1 MEGIR
6 EALLSP
12 VLLLASFLLLLALQC
27 SSQNVGSLRPKLPDD
42 EVAALRV
49 IGSKL
54 GKKDWNFS
62 VDPCSGSGGWI
73 SPALD
78 PSVNNVTCDCSDSNG
93 TICHIVSIILKA
105 QNLAGTLPEEL
116 SKLKYLRG
124 IDLTRNYING
134 TIPTS
139 WASLPLVALNLTA
152 NRVSG
157 RIPKELGSMTA
168 LEVLEVEANQL
179 EGQLPPELG
188 NLASLRRLVLNS
200 NKFTGEFPSALANLM
215 NMNAFYVS
223 GSNFT
228 GKIPDFISKW
238 TQLQFIMIM
247 GTSMEGPIPSSLSSL
262 KNLKHLIISD
272 LSGPGSSFPP
282 LQNMKSLTRLILRNC
297 SISGEIP
304 SYIGGLP
311 GLRILDLSFNN
322 LTGQIPPSFSSFT
335 SLSLQYMFLR
345 NNQLTG
351 PIPEWVYKVN
361 KNLDLSENNF
371 TGATSSTICPQQN
384 LNLVSSFS
392 STDDSSVPAC
402 LRKDY
407 PCSDLEKYSSLFI
420 NCGGTQLVVNG
431 TTYEADI
438 EPSGE
443 STYYHSAGG
452 NWAMTSTGVFMDTVT
467 AGPFLV
473 ANKSRL
479 LMSNPTLYMT
489 ARVAPIMLTYYGL
502 CMQKGDY
509 TVQLHFSE
517 IIFTNDQT
525 FSSLGERVFDVFIQH
540 EKVLKDFNIAREN
553 GGTQKEVI
561 KSFNASVTEGTLQ
574 ISLYWGGKGTLAIPS
589 RGNYGPLI
597 SAISVYPNFKPK
609 DYDKDEALTAIIIAI
624 VIVVCLIVVVLVIL
638 RAKCCRGD
646 ETTLD
651 KELKDLDKQNGYF
664 SLHEIKEATKDFHP
678 ENKIGHG
685 SSGPVYKGIMRDGT
699 QIAVKQLSSISRQGN
714 REFLNEIGMVSA
726 LQHPNLV
733 KLFGYCIQGN
743 ELMLIYEYMENN
755 SLSRALFGSS
765 EHRSKL
771 DWPTRCKICIGVAKG
786 LAYLHEESPLKVIHR
801 DIKAMNILLDKDLN
815 AKISDFGLAK
825 LDEGDKSHISTHIVG
840 TTGYIAPEYAIK
852 GQLSYKADVFSYG
865 VVVLEVVSGE
875 SNTYASPREEFPF
888 LLDWAYDLQEKR
900 CLLELADPCL
910 GPDFSEAEALKMLN
924 IALLCTNS
932 NPSLRPTM
940 SSVVDMLEGR
950 TAVCETP
957 DPSSSSSNGAVLG
970 RVWRSGGLSQDE
982 ITQDGFAAETLQVS
996 EWRTWPHS
1004 NSVCTTEEQS
1014 VLSQRPLTM

>member
-1 MEGIR
+1 MKSS
-6 EALLSP
+6 SP
-12 VLLLASFLLLLALQC
+12 AHYLCCIAALQ
-27 SSQNVGSLRPKLPDD
+27 
-42 EVAALRV
+42 V

-54 GKKDWNFS
+54 GKRDWNFS

-73 SPALD
+73 SPGLD

-282 LQNMKSLTRLILRNC
+282 LQNMKSLTRL
-297 SISGEIP
+297 
-304 SYIGGLP
+304 
-311 GLRILDLSFNN
+311 DLSFNN

-335 SLSLQYMFLR
+335 SLSLQYM
-345 NNQLTG
+345 
-351 PIPEWVYKVN
+351 
-361 KNLDLSENNF
+361 
-371 TGATSSTICPQQN
+371 
-384 LNLVSSFS
+384 NLVSSFS
-392 STDDSSVPAC
+392 STDDN
-402 LRKDY
+402 
-407 PCSDLEKYSSLFI
+407 SSLFI
-420 NCGGTQLVVNG
+420 NCGGTELVVNG

-443 STYYHSAGG
+443 STFYHSAGG

-574 ISLYWGGKGTLAIPS
+574 ISLSWGGKGTLAIPS

-624 VIVVCLIVVVLVIL
+624 IIVVCLIVVVLVIL

-664 SLHEIKEATKDFHP
+664 SLQEIKEATKDFHP

-755 SLSRALFGSS
+755 SLARALFGSS
-765 EHRSKL
+765 ENRSKL

-840 TTGYIAPEYAIK
+840 TMGYIAPEYAIK

-888 LLDWAYDLQEKR
+888 LLDWAYDLQEKG

-924 IALLCTNS
+924 MALLCTNN

-970 RVWRSGGLSQDE
+970 HVRRSGGLSQDE
-982 ITQDGFAAETLQVS
+982 ITQDEFAAEALQV
-996 EWRTWPHS
+996 
-1004 NSVCTTEEQS
+1004 
-1014 VLSQRPLTM
+1014 

>member
-1 MEGIR
+1 MER
-6 EALLSP
+6 TRKALLP
-12 VLLLASFLLLLALQC
+12 PLLLLASFLLLLSVKC
-27 SSQNVGSLRPKLPDD
+27 SSQNIGSPAPKLPEE
-42 EVAALRV
+42 EVAALQV
-49 IGSKL
+49 IAVKL

-73 SPALD
+73 STGLN
-78 PSVNNVTCDCSDSNG
+78 SSSNNVTCDCSYSNG
-93 TICHIVSIILKA
+93 TICHIASIILKG
-105 QNLAGTLPEEL
+105 QNLAGALPEEL
-116 SKLKYLRG
+116 SNLKYLKAV
-124 IDLTRNYING
+124 DLTRNYING

-139 WASLPLVALNLTA
+139 WASLPLAALNLTG

-157 RIPKELGSMTA
+157 SIPKELGSMTT
-168 LEVLEVEANQL
+168 LEVLQVDGNQL

-188 NLASLRRLVLNS
+188 NLPSLRRLVLSS
-200 NKFTGEFPSALANLM
+200 NRFTGEFPSALANLTS
-215 NMNAFYVS
+215 MNAFYVS

-228 GKIPDFISKW
+228 GKIPGFISKW

-247 GTSMEGPIPSSLSSL
+247 GTCMEGPIPFSISSL

-282 LQNMKSLTRLILRNC
+282 LQDMKSLTRLILRNC

-351 PIPEWVYKVN
+351 SIPEWVYKVN

-384 LNLVSSFS
+384 LDLVSSFS

-407 PCSDLEKYSSLFI
+407 PCSDLEKVSSLFI
-420 NCGGTQLVVNG
+420 NCGGTEFVDNG

-443 STYYHSAGG
+443 STYYLSEGG
-452 NWAMTSTGVFMDTVT
+452 NWAMTSTGVFMDTIT

-473 ANKSRL
+473 DNKSRL

-502 CMQKGDY
+502 CMQKGNY

-525 FSSLGERVFDVFIQH
+525 FRSLGERVFDVFIQH
-540 EKVLKDFNIAREN
+540 EKVLKDFNIAKEA

-561 KSFNASVTEGTLQ
+561 KSFNVSVTEGTLQ
-574 ISLYWGGKGTLAIPS
+574 ISLYWGGKGTLAIPAN
-589 RGNYGPLI
+589 GNYGPLI

-609 DYDKDEALTAIIIAI
+609 DYDKDEAVTAIIIAI
-624 VIVVCLIVVVLVIL
+624 VVVVCLILIVLVIL
-638 RAKCCRGD
+638 RAKCCLGEEATRI
-646 ETTLD
+646 

-664 SLHEIKEATKDFHP
+664 SLKEIKVATRDFHP
-678 ENKIGHG
+678 ENKIGQG
-685 SSGPVYKGIMRDGT
+685 SSGPVYKGIMQDGT

-714 REFLNEIGMVSA
+714 REFFNEIGMVSA
-726 LQHPNLV
+726 LQHPNIV
-733 KLFGYCIQGN
+733 KLFGYCVQGD

-755 SLSRALFGSS
+755 SLSRALFGSL
-765 EHRSKL
+765 EHQLKL

-786 LAYLHEESPLKVIHR
+786 LVYLHEESPLKVIHR

-825 LDEGDKSHISTHIVG
+825 LDEGDKSHISAHIVG

-865 VVVLEVVSGE
+865 VVVLEVVSGQ
-875 SNTYASPREEFPF
+875 SNTYAAPRREFPF
-888 LLDWAYDLQEKR
+888 LLDWARVLQER
-900 CLLELADPCL
+900 GSLLELVDPSL
-910 GPDFSEAEALKMLN
+910 GLGFSEAEALKMLN

-932 NPSLRPTM
+932 TPSLRPTM
-940 SSVVDMLEGR
+940 SSVVAMLEGR
-950 TAVCETP
+950 TAICEAL
-957 DPSSSSSNGAVLG
+957 DSSSSSNGAALG
-970 RVWRSGGLSQDE
+970 HAQPSGGLSQDE
-982 ITQDGFAAETLQVS
+982 ISQDEFAAETLQVS

-1014 VLSQRPLTM
+1014 VLLQKPLTV